1 MLHGKEE
8 GKGEEKISRYLRCG
22 SNKRASGTR
31 DDAGASVFSNAPRG
45 SSGQIQIRSGTLVI
59 LFQSMT
65 SFPNA
70 AGRRL
75 TGALVDAGFLLQ

>member
-1 MLHGKEE
+1 MLHGEEE

-22 SNKRASGTR
+22 SDKRASGTR
-31 DDAGASVFSNAPRG
+31 DDVGASCA
-45 SSGQIQIRSGTLVI
+45 RSLHSKLFRDTHYYFII

-75 TGALVDAGFLLQ
+75 TGALVDVGFLLQ